1 MVLRCTVAVRE
12 TVPSAEML
20 FFCTEVGAMFLLL
33 TATLFLCKQDT
44 KQQLDGIPIVIHK
57 GGGNPELSARFGIA
71 DIPTLIFFKN

>member
-1 MVLRCTVAVRE
+1 MHTVWTGGGTGNCAVGRN
-12 TVPSAEML
+12 A

-44 KQQLDGIPIVIHK
+44 KQQLDGTPIVIHK

-71 DIPTLIFFKN
+71 DIPTPIFFKN

>member
-1 MVLRCTVAVRE
+1 
-12 TVPSAEML
+12 
-20 FFCTEVGAMFLLL
+20 MFLLL

-44 KQQLDGIPIVIHK
+44 KQQLDGTPIVIHK